1 MAIGLLVF
9 STFAAVLYPLVICA
23 LHATFSK
30 SVEKKAEPPRKLELV
45 KTLGIAVML
54 LMWPFFFCE
63 VALLNMVL
71 NRRQM
76 ILSIV
81 LVIIFVI
88 QVMLSTAFI
97 YVLDDVFAEMLY
109 DPSYGFGTD
118 VVGGGRAAN
127 PHIVGRRQ
135 AGCPACK
142 VALEYTPEPDG
153 GVTRTRCGNCN
164 ELVTF

>member
-1 MAIGLLVF
+1 M
-9 STFAAVLYPLVICA
+9 
-23 LHATFSK
+23 
-30 SVEKKAEPPRKLELV
+30 EKKAEPPRKLELV